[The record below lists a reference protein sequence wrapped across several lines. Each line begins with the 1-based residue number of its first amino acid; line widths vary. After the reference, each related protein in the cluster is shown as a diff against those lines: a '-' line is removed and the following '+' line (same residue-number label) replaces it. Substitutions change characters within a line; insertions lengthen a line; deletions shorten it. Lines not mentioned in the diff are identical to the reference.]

1 MAEHGK
7 EYGSFGRRGARL
19 EQRGAWSSAGPAAD
33 DTAGDGPVEVVK
45 WLPGTGLLF
54 VCERQG
60 SFREPR
66 FDLDTDM
73 DALRRL
79 RDHLS
84 SVLGD
89 GGYAPAVAPSFP
101 DLLVWPGEPLTGP
114 PQAFGLAGIDDE

>member
-7 EYGSFGRRGARL
+7 EYGSFGRHSARL
-19 EQRGAWSSAGPAAD
+19 EQRGAWSSAGPAGAD
-33 DTAGDGPVEVVK
+33 EAAGDGPVEVVK

-89 GGYAPAVAPSFP
+89 EGYAPAAT
-101 DLLVWPGEPLTGP
+101 VWPGEPLTGP
-114 PQAFGLAGIDDE
+114 APAFGLADIDDE

>member
-1 MAEHGK
+1 
-7 EYGSFGRRGARL
+7 
-19 EQRGAWSSAGPAAD
+19 
-33 DTAGDGPVEVVK
+33 
-45 WLPGTGLLF
+45 
-54 VCERQG
+54 
-60 SFREPR
+60 
-66 FDLDTDM
+66 M